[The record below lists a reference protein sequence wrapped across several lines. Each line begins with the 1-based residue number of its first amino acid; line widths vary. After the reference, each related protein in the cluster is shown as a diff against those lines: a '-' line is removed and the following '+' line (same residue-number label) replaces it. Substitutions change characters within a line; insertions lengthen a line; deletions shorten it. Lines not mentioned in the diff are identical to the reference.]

1 MVTILSIHIPK
12 TAGSFFGEFLRKA
25 SPEILFFNYGPN
37 NQATKVFH
45 DGIEL
50 SFDSYQEKWG
60 FFKNMCMQKKEG
72 TAIMH
77 GHFLASSFLN
87 EIESANFIFW
97 LREPLSRLI
106 SHYSYWTKQIKVQNR
121 DIEKNLGYKRQLFRK
136 MNPTFEE
143 FACSSHF
150 TNMQAH
156 YVKHLPMNKVVNIG
170 IFEKLNFSIK
180 KISECLQ
187 LANKMDSKNFIN
199 AGPCHHLNE
208 FQVSDS
214 TKLKILQHNNE
225 DIKLYE
231 RVICENFPQ
240 VF

>member
-1 MVTILSIHIPK
+1 MDEGQK
-12 TAGSFFGEFLRKA
+12 YYKF
-25 SPEILFFNYGPN
+25 
-37 NQATKVFH
+37 AT
-45 DGIEL
+45 DG
-50 SFDSYQEKWG
+50 FYQR
-60 FFKNMCMQKKEG
+60 QK
-72 TAIMH
+72 
-77 GHFLASSFLN
+77 
-87 EIESANFIFW
+87 
-97 LREPLSRLI
+97 
-106 SHYSYWTKQIKVQNR
+106 Y
-121 DIEKNLGYKRQLFRK
+121 LGYKRQLFRK